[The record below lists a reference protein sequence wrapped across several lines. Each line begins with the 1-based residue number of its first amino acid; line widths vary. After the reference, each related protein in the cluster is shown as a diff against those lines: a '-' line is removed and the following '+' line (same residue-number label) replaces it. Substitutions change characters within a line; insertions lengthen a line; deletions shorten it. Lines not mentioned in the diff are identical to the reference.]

1 MSRRTFVLSLGPQA
15 GDAKEPVMSYLEVRT
30 SGALLGLQ
38 STVDSEGQT
47 VNQRREES
55 PGRVLELGCQLQ
67 DTEEGTESHAL

>member
-1 MSRRTFVLSLGPQA
+1 
-15 GDAKEPVMSYLEVRT
+15 MSYLEVRT

-55 PGRVLELGCQLQ
+55 PGRVLELGCQRQ
-67 DTEEGTESHAL
+67 GTEEGTESQAL